1 MNFRFHPL
9 ALEEFEKSA
18 LYYEER
24 QIGLGERFILSIESA
39 IQVVSAN
46 PLAAPEL
53 DPPVRSKLA
62 RLFPYAILYV
72 PFEDYFLIVAVM
84 HLHQKPG
91 YWLERLDGNT

>member
-18 LYYEER
+18 QYYEER
-24 QIGLGERFILSIESA
+24 QAGLGERFIQSIESA
-39 IQVVSAN
+39 IQVVAEN

-53 DPPVRSKLA
+53 AAPVRTKLA
-62 RLFPYAILYV
+62 RVFPYAILYA
-72 PFEDYFLIVAVM
+72 PYEDYFLIVAVM

-91 YWLERLDGNT
+91 YWQERLDGST